1 MSVAAA
7 VSALDELRAGA
18 SAAQL
23 ATKYPAPVLA
33 ALGEHLLQRHYEAYT
48 NPKHPDHAALS
59 REVAALMQ
67 HGNPGHIGADG
78 SVCDGPA
85 PAGLFGGA

>member
-1 MSVAAA
+1 MSAGDAR
-7 VSALDELRAGA
+7 ALDEWRAGVP
-18 SAAQL
+18 AAQL
-23 ATKYPAPVLA
+23 ATRYPAPVLA

-67 HGNPGHIGADG
+67 HGNPGFVGASG
-78 SVCDGPA
+78 EVCKEQSPG
-85 PAGLFGGA
+85 GMFGGGA